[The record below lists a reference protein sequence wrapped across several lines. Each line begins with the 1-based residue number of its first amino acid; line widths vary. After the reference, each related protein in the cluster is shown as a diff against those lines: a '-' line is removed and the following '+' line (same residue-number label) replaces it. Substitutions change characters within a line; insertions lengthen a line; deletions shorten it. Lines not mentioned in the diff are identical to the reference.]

1 MNHSTLAVNNNNGD
15 DMGYQNMNGGLVSSS
30 TPKKSPAEIKLSIFK
45 VFQKGIIV
53 FIAAKIIF
61 YWISSLLLYE
71 YPWINDIIL
80 NALTIGFTVF
90 LFYNFRMSRSFKPYF
105 YLIDG
110 NVDEWDATKHQQKS
124 FTKNINY
131 NLSFQCDTL
140 IIANNIDY
148 FKENGDDE
156 YDSDEEEED
165 RVVKKYSLSTPF
177 TIDLNQNKQ
186 RDE

>member
-1 MNHSTLAVNNNNGD
+1 MNHSALAESNND
-15 DMGYQNMNGGLVSSS
+15 AGYQGINSS
-30 TPKKSPAEIKLSIFK
+30 PKKSPAEIKLHIFK

-105 YLIDG
+105 FLIDG
-110 NVDEWDATKHQQKS
+110 NVEEWDAAKHQQQA
-124 FTKNINY
+124 FAKNINY

-140 IIANNIDY
+140 VIANNIDY
-148 FKENGDDE
+148 FVDADDDS
-156 YDSDEEEED
+156 DSDEEPED
-165 RVVKKYSLSTPF
+165 KIVKTYSLSTPF
-177 TIDLNQNKQ
+177 TIDLNHSQ
-186 RDE
+186 RR